1 MSTTLFNDDILGVVL
16 DAGSQNMKAG
26 FAGEPSPRAMV
37 PTTVARFRRDGL
49 TDGIPQI
56 YCGTEAIKKRGISKM
71 VWPVREGM
79 IQNWDEMEKMWH
91 YIFYKELHVPPE
103 NSRIMHSVHPL
114 TPKSDKQRMAEI
126 LFESFAINGLY
137 LAKSPTLVLN
147 AYGRTSGV
155 VYENGYACSYAA
167 PVFEG
172 FPMKYAT
179 VTSPVT
185 GKMLSDRLQNLMFKA
200 GYSFTTPYEIDLIDQ
215 IKKDICYI
223 SQDYATE
230 LTASSGYE
238 SKAKYNLPDGQ
249 HIMLGQERFL
259 CPEVLF
265 KPELEDLKCRNI
277 IDSICRSIDMCDL
290 EYRPLFYNNIVF
302 SGGTS
307 LTTGLVERVTR
318 ELTQILKK
326 NLPDVTLKV
335 DAMEMRK
342 YAAWAGGSMLASFPN
357 LREFWFTK
365 EEYEDVGSERIKF
378 KFF

>member
-1 MSTTLFNDDILGVVL
+1 MSTTLFSDDMLGVVF

-37 PTTVARFRRDGL
+37 PTTVARFRREGL
-49 TDGIPQI
+49 IDGIPLI
-56 YCGTEAIKKRGISKM
+56 YCGTEAIKKRGISTM

-79 IQNWDEMEKMWH
+79 IQDWDEMEKMWH

-103 NSRIMHSVHPL
+103 STRIMHSVHPL
-114 TPKSDKQRMAEI
+114 TAKADKQRMAEI
-126 LFESFAINGLY
+126 LFESFDINALY
-137 LAKSPTLVLN
+137 IAKSPTLVLN

-155 VYENGYACSYAA
+155 VCETGYACSYVA

-172 FPMKYAT
+172 FPLKYAT
-179 VTSPVT
+179 ITSPVT
-185 GKMLSDRLQNLMFKA
+185 GKMLSERLQKLMFKA

-215 IKKDICYI
+215 IKRAICYV
-223 SQDYATE
+223 SQDYAVE
-230 LTASSGYE
+230 LAQSTGHD
-238 SKAKYNLPDGQ
+238 SKAKYDLPDGQ
-249 HIMLGQERFL
+249 HILLGQERFL

-265 KPELEDLKCRNI
+265 KPELEGLKCRNI
-277 IDSICRSIDMCDL
+277 IDTICHSIDMCDL
-290 EYRPLFYNNIVF
+290 DYRSIFYNNIVF
-302 SGGTS
+302 SGGAS
-307 LTTGLVERVTR
+307 LTTGLVQRVTR
-318 ELTQILKK
+318 ELGQILKT

-342 YAAWAGGSMLASFPN
+342 YAAWAGGSMLASLPN

-365 EEYEDVGSERIKF
+365 QEYEDVGSERIKF